1 MLFRQTPVQKQELLS
16 IQQRQGG
23 RTMVS
28 ESMSILIWVAY
39 VTIVY
44 LADWGIDKVWWWYV
58 DKKSEGFEAEDNGD
72 LYNLAELKGIEAN
85 CAEGMKMHLT
95 VDHMKSDRTYINK
108 LTLIFYG
115 ALFTMP
121 FLLWYD
127 WTRIARLIRNAA
139 SGMWWLL
146 IIGAAIAGVAI
157 GIRLS
162 KVTYR
167 VTQDAGVTGI
177 PFPLILYETIAEGS
191 NEWLDFVFPLPLT
204 LLLFLLDICYFVL
217 VLVAIPLIV
226 HNITLI

>member
-1 MLFRQTPVQKQELLS
+1 
-16 IQQRQGG
+16 
-23 RTMVS
+23 MVS

-58 DKKSEGFEAEDNGD
+58 DKNLEAFEAADNGD
-72 LYNLAELKGIEAN
+72 LYNLSELKGIEAN

-127 WTRIARLIRNAA
+127 WTRIARLIRSAA

-167 VTQDAGVTGI
+167 VTQDAAVTGI

-204 LLLFLLDICYFVL
+204 LLLFLLNICYFVL

-226 HNITLI
+226 HNIILIQ